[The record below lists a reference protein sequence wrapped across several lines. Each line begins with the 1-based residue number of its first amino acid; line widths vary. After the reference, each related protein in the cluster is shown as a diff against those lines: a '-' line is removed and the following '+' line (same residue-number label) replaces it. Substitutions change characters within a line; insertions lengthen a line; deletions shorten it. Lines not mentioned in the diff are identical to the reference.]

1 MAFWRSVGAPPV
13 SSLEVRIVA
22 ASAACVPRCYAT
34 SCVVL
39 CVRRRFLS
47 VDCSFTLVACVP
59 FQALLSRPDCTLEAL
74 LYEDELLQELKALNN
89 RLIELYAP
97 RRPPGTLPQ
106 SRDAGE
112 LPTARGHTHRLRKP
126 LRRRVPTAWLCRN
139 THIAPPH
146 GHTTTPGSD
155 SSPPPPM
162 PPLA

>member
-13 SSLEVRIVA
+13 SSLEVRVFA
-22 ASAACVPRCYAT
+22 ASAACVPRCYAS

-47 VDCSFTLVACVP
+47 VLLWWHVYLG
-59 FQALLSRPDCTLEAL
+59 QALLSRPDCTLEAL

-106 SRDAGE
+106 TRDAGE
-112 LPTARGHTHRLRKP
+112 LPTARGTRTGCASHSAGVSQLLGCAATHT
-126 LRRRVPTAWLCRN
+126 
-139 THIAPPH
+139 
-146 GHTTTPGSD
+146 
-155 SSPPPPM
+155 
-162 PPLA
+162 